1 MSSEIKRI
9 VSSDAV
15 FQNTFGYYCKLDVK
29 EADLVS
35 GEWFPI

>member
-1 MSSEIKRI
+1 MSAEIKRI

-29 EADLVS
+29 EAELVS